1 LQALRLR
8 ALELVRGRVE
18 ERTWQAFWLTVMEG
32 QSPVDVAAVLGVS
45 TNVVRM
51 YKSRVLRRLKE
62 QFGELIQ

>member
-1 LQALRLR
+1 
-8 ALELVRGRVE
+8 
-18 ERTWQAFWLTVMEG
+18 MEG

-51 YKSRVLRRLKE
+51 YKSRVLRHLKE